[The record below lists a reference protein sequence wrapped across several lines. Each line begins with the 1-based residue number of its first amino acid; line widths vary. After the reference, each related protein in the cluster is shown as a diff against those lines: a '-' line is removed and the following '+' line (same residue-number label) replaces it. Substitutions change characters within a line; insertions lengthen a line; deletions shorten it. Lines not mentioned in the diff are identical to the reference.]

1 MPTGNKGMIN
11 QLSNMVAPQVCGDTD
26 GINSTWK
33 IVKSKRR
40 IKEEKKS
47 NYDKNFPPLR
57 MMKTSTPTTK
67 KNSKDDSS
75 SRSSKSNSTNKTPTR
90 KPSIKSRRVTP
101 NIDNVKIVQ
110 VPNAFDKNDK
120 DDMLTVSSSSNE
132 QGYFSSS
139 SEDLESVQQEVQ
151 NNVNE
156 SVLSI
161 KQLREQKRRKEEET
175 D

>member
-11 QLSNMVAPQVCGDTD
+11 QLSNMVAPLACGDTD

-67 KNSKDDSS
+67 NNSKNHSS
-75 SRSSKSNSTNKTPTR
+75 T
-90 KPSIKSRRVTP
+90 
-101 NIDNVKIVQ
+101 
-110 VPNAFDKNDK
+110 
-120 DDMLTVSSSSNE
+120 
-132 QGYFSSS
+132 
-139 SEDLESVQQEVQ
+139 
-151 NNVNE
+151 
-156 SVLSI
+156 
-161 KQLREQKRRKEEET
+161 
-175 D
+175 